1 MDRARPSPCSPSVAA
16 SRRSACARAG
26 ALLRCRRPP
35 RRCRGAGPPR
45 SRPSTHDWELH
56 VSAPLRLTS
65 TVEGE
70 DAAGGAFDPGAPP
83 PLGLAEIRAAIP
95 KHCWVKDPSRSMSYE
110 LRDVVLGL
118 AAAAA
123 ARLHTAGC
131 SGDQRTERGQKKSK
145 IWGRGREVD
154 VAWWD
159 PRVGKENRE
168 TAGANCVL
176 G

>member
-1 MDRARPSPCSPSVAA
+1 
-16 SRRSACARAG
+16 
-26 ALLRCRRPP
+26 
-35 RRCRGAGPPR
+35 
-45 SRPSTHDWELH
+45 
-56 VSAPLRLTS
+56 LRLTS

-83 PLGLAEIRAAIP
+83 PFGLAEIRAAIP

-110 LRDVVLGL
+110 LRDVVIVLGL

-123 ARLHTAGC
+123 ARLDTAGC
-131 SGDQRTERGQKKSK
+131 SK

-159 PRVGKENRE
+159 SRVGKENRE